1 MPSRQSAKDQ
11 YTTQF
16 PTDKAFIDGAA
27 NGQGP
32 VNAPK
37 MDSVLTDFD
46 AGLQQLA
53 TTDPQTILQ
62 RLQTNTTA
70 AIGG

>member
-1 MPSRQSAKDQ
+1 
-11 YTTQF
+11 
-16 PTDKAFIDGAA
+16 
-27 NGQGP
+27 
-32 VNAPK
+32 

-53 TTDPQTILQ
+53 TTDPQSILQ